1 MDTENQKTNTTASD
15 AAHEEVL
22 EEALDEIRDAAYL
35 EIEKERDRK
44 RELKKAQERARKRR
58 LIPPFMMLLAGAIIS
73 IAMYIMHY
81 PVKGRLVVLLCV
93 LIISYLVGEIF
104 KWMLDRFEAQIEE
117 ARMEEGE
124 VIEKELEEDGEAAK
138 VNQSGEAGEE

>member
-1 MDTENQKTNTTASD
+1 MDTENQKTNTTAADEAYEEQLEEIMD
-15 AAHEEVL
+15 AA
-22 EEALDEIRDAAYL
+22 A

-44 RELKKAQERARKRR
+44 REQKKAKERAKKRR

-81 PVKGRLVVLLCV
+81 PAKDMLVVLLCV
-93 LIISYLVGEIF
+93 LIISYLVGEVF

-124 VIEKELEEDGEAAK
+124 VIEKEPEEEDATAK
-138 VNQSGEAGEE
+138 VSQSSEAGDK